1 MATSAPGKHT
11 RKGMSMIEAA
21 RLFADEAKA
30 EAMFIDTRWP
40 NGICCPKCGSL
51 NIQTRT
57 TRKPMP
63 YRCRDC
69 RKDFSVKTGTVMQSS
84 KLSFGTWGFAAY
96 LLTTNLKGVSSM
108 KLHRDLDVTYKTAW
122 HLSHRIREA
131 LREDGADF
139 AGPVEVD
146 EAYFGG
152 KFINLPKSKRTKGM
166 GRGTKGKAAVAGMVD
181 RKTNQVSATTVP
193 TVGKEDLRD
202 FITQRAR
209 LGAVVYTDNWA
220 PYRGI
225 PYDHHSINHSGGEY
239 VRYGENDD
247 IHTNHIESFWA
258 TMKRAYIGV
267 YHHMSHKHLHRY
279 VNEFSGRHNIRP
291 LDTIDQL
298 RSIVTGMVGKRLRY
312 KDLVA

>member
-1 MATSAPGKHT
+1 
-11 RKGMSMIEAA
+11 MSMVEAA
-21 RLFADEAKA
+21 RLFGDEAKA
-30 EAMFIDTRWP
+30 EEMFIETRWP
-40 NGICCPKCGSL
+40 NGVCCPKCGSL
-51 NIQTRT
+51 NVQNRR
-57 TRKPMP
+57 TRKPQP

-84 KLSFGTWGFAAY
+84 NLSLGTWGFAAY

-131 LREDGADF
+131 LREEGVDF

-152 KFINLPKSKRTKGM
+152 SFKNLPKGKRIKGM
-166 GRGTKGKAAVAGMVD
+166 GRGTKGKATVAGMVD
-181 RKTNQVSATTVP
+181 RQTNQISATPVP
-193 TVGKEDLRD
+193 TAGKEDLGI
-202 FITQRAR
+202 FISQRAR
-209 LGAVVYTDNWA
+209 PGAAVYTDNWA

-225 PYDHHSINHSGGEY
+225 PYDHHSINHSVGEY

-267 YHHMSHKHLHRY
+267 YHQMSHKHLHRY

-312 KDLVA
+312 KDLIA